1 MVKCTN
7 LQCYLY
13 QTIDPFCSFQTPSVY
28 SLPDLE
34 LKTVDFGKVTI
45 RGEKTKAYVAVN
57 AQGELCVAV
66 SFFQ

>member
-1 MVKCTN
+1 LTHSAHFKRQVFIT
-7 LQCYLY
+7 
-13 QTIDPFCSFQTPSVY
+13 
-28 SLPDLE
+28 LPDLE
-34 LKTVDFGKVTI
+34 LRTVDFGKVTI

>member
-1 MVKCTN
+1 MLKQLTHSARFKPKVFIT
-7 LQCYLY
+7 
-13 QTIDPFCSFQTPSVY
+13 
-28 SLPDLE
+28 LPDLE